1 MSVGSGGGDVGTEI
15 GAGGV
20 ASEQV
25 GVSVLALAVLLVP
38 VDISLLLKIGT
49 RLVAGDDAL
58 PVVAIAPPI
67 VRIAWQHGA
76 VTSHG
81 VKADRDLQFQLART

>member
-1 MSVGSGGGDVGTEI
+1 
-15 GAGGV
+15 
-20 ASEQV
+20 
-25 GVSVLALAVLLVP
+25 
-38 VDISLLLKIGT
+38 
-49 RLVAGDDAL
+49 L